1 MDKKIKFTPKQLTE
15 LQSFFQQNDFTS
27 NMTLDSE
34 YDFDGERAEQHR
46 QNTASRLD
54 NIFTILDGMKN
65 HPLAYDDAVIRQIL
79 QCVIVESKEKIKVV
93 FIGGMEVKAKVEQ

>member
-34 YDFDGERAEQHR
+34 I
-46 QNTASRLD
+46 QN
-54 NIFTILDGMKN
+54 ILT
-65 HPLAYDDAVIRQIL
+65 
-79 QCVIVESKEKIKVV
+79 
-93 FIGGMEVKAKVEQ
+93 